1 MPPPRLGLVRRAT
14 RQRHWYQ
21 QDLPPRILLRRW
33 QGSLEGLARMVLG
46 PWTED
51 QKPVGESYPMSDAIR
66 IAPPLSLPT
75 RFAPL
80 SKQQIGGL
88 MLVAPTVLFLLL
100 CFVWPVVHML
110 MLSVTAK
117 YVDGVTIEGWTFDN
131 YLRLFS
137 SDLYFRILL
146 RTLRIAALASLVSIL
161 FSYPLA
167 IAIAR
172 GGPSIARIVTIVVV
186 APLLV
191 NVVVRSYGWSAILS
205 KNGALNFV
213 IKSLGLADS
222 PKQLLYTEWAVM
234 IACVHV
240 YLPFMVMPLATAIGR
255 IDRSVEEAARIAGA
269 TRLATFLRIVFP
281 LSLPGLSVGV
291 TLVFSLTAAAYVMP
305 QILGGNFSP
314 LLGTLIEQQIVSLSD
329 WPFGSAISGLLI
341 VMVLA
346 VNLILLRILN
356 KRFSR
361 WTAGAR

>member
-1 MPPPRLGLVRRAT
+1 
-14 RQRHWYQ
+14 
-21 QDLPPRILLRRW
+21 
-33 QGSLEGLARMVLG
+33 
-46 PWTED
+46 
-51 QKPVGESYPMSDAIR
+51 MSDAIR
-66 IAPPLSLPT
+66 IAPPLAMPSRWQSLT
-75 RFAPL
+75 
-80 SKQQIGGL
+80 KQQIGGL
-88 MLVAPTVLFLLL
+88 LLVAPTVVFLVVT
-100 CFVWPVVHML
+100 FIWPVIHML
-110 MLSVTAK
+110 MLSVTAQ
-117 YVDGVTIEGWTFDN
+117 YVDGVTVEGWTFNN

-146 RTLRIAALASLVSIL
+146 RTLRVAAMASVVSII

-167 IAIAR
+167 VAIAR
-172 GGPSIARIVTIVVV
+172 GGPAIARIVTIIVV

-205 KNGALNFV
+205 KNGALNYL
-213 IKSLGLADS
+213 IKTLGLATS
-222 PKQLLYTEWAVM
+222 PGQLLYTEWAVL

-269 TRLATFLRIVFP
+269 NRFATFFKIVFP

-346 VNLILLRILN
+346 VNLVLLQVLN
-356 KRFSR
+356 KRFSH